1 MKHKEIPIS
10 EFRDKF
16 EYKMSKLSDEKLE
29 RLQKI
34 IIKKLCKLEADNL
47 DFYDYKKQLKNTLRR
62 MLLKIIKT
70 VLFLFLIT
78 FTTHSFAKTNGY
90 YKQTLTHI
98 LTQCNSECQKKV
110 FEQEVQSAF
119 FDLMDAIL
127 NQIQFELSQQKKE
140 KLWSKD
146 L

>member
-1 MKHKEIPIS
+1 M
-10 EFRDKF
+10 
-16 EYKMSKLSDEKLE
+16 
-29 RLQKI
+29 I
-34 IIKKLCKLEADNL
+34 I
-47 DFYDYKKQLKNTLRR
+47 KKQLKNTLSR
-62 MLLKIIKT
+62 MVLKIIKT

-78 FTTHSFAKTNGY
+78 FTTHSFAKTNEY

-127 NQIQFELSQQKKE
+127 NQIQFELSQPKKE

>member
-1 MKHKEIPIS
+1 M
-10 EFRDKF
+10 
-16 EYKMSKLSDEKLE
+16 
-29 RLQKI
+29 I
-34 IIKKLCKLEADNL
+34 I
-47 DFYDYKKQLKNTLRR
+47 KKQLKNTLRR
-62 MLLKIIKT
+62 MVLKIIKT

-78 FTTHSFAKTNGY
+78 FTTHSFAKTNEY